1 MHRRETDSR
10 KSDGG
15 LSSLNRRA
23 RDLTITPIAAH
34 IQKYVQDTVFNG
46 KSPRAG
52 GGVNDSV
59 VVRTVSNVRRM
70 QESTCALTKR
80 Y

>member
-1 MHRRETDSR
+1 
-10 KSDGG
+10 
-15 LSSLNRRA
+15 
-23 RDLTITPIAAH
+23 
-34 IQKYVQDTVFNG
+34 VQDTVFKG
-46 KSPRAG
+46 KSARAG

-70 QESTCALTKR
+70 QESTSTLTKH